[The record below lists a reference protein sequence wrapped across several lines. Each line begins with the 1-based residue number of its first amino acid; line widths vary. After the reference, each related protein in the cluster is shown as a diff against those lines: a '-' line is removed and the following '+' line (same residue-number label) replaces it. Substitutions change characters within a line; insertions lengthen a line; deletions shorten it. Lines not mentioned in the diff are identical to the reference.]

1 MNVRKVNAQDATA
14 ICKISSEDLGYEC
27 NTELVFER
35 LTQLDSGREIVFV
48 AEIDNIVV
56 GYIHAEIYN
65 LLYHETMVNV
75 LGIAVSSDC
84 RRSGVGRSLL
94 EHTKNWAKEL
104 GINVIR
110 LNSGSARKE
119 AHAFYRV
126 MGFDSEKEQI
136 CFNMRLL

>member
-1 MNVRKVNAQDATA
+1 MNVRKANAQDATA

-35 LTQLDSGREIVFV
+35 LTQLE
-48 AEIDNIVV
+48 
-56 GYIHAEIYN
+56 YN

-94 EHTKNWAKEL
+94 EHAKNWAKEL
-104 GINVIR
+104 GKNVIR
-110 LNSGSARKE
+110 LNSGSTRKE

-136 CFNMRLL
+136 CFNMHLL

>member
-1 MNVRKVNAQDATA
+1 MNVRKANAQDATA

-27 NTELVFER
+27 NTELVFKR

-75 LGIAVSSDC
+75 PGIAVSFDY
-84 RRSGVGRSLL
+84 RSRGVGSALIDCV
-94 EHTKNWAKEL
+94 ESWAKEL
-104 GINVIR
+104 EISMIR
-110 LNSGSARKE
+110 LDSGGGRKE
-119 AHAFYRV
+119 AHAFYRK

-136 CFNMRLL
+136 CFNKRLL